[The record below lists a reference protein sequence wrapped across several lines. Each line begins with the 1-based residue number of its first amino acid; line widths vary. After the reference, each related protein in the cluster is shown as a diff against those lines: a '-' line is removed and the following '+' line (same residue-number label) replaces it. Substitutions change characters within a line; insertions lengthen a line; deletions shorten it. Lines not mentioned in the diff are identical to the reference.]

1 MSLLTKADAA
11 QAELAVDG
19 VGTTA
24 DLAARVSADLEL
36 RLGPAALFLRAVFAI
51 SVLLEGEAEVLQQR
65 VSFLSSLVEVTTVM
79 SIPRT

>member
-36 RLGPAALFLRAVFAI
+36 RLAGRLVLKSGFCHI
-51 SVLLEGEAEVLQQR
+51 S
-65 VSFLSSLVEVTTVM
+65 S
-79 SIPRT
+79 P